1 MSDEKRKIDELD
13 RRVKKLE
20 KQANDFSVNYY
31 EIKKE
36 GIASANLHTFNF
48 KLTAYND
55 CFVKM
60 CVKVDTDCE
69 DYFLKL
75 RLNGVDAFVE
85 NQNKNALVSRAL
97 PLIQGE
103 NKIEVILSSASPFI
117 VNECFL
123 SCSGAVNY
131 AQSEVILSVLNEE
144 SRSIILFSYD
154 GEIWIK
160 RYIGGLL
167 ENIAFIKGGGAAA
180 FCKLNSNYAVFYTDE
195 YKTLKIRIYDKDF
208 TLKNEETID
217 DCVSSVCAI
226 GGTECEAYA
235 VKGNRVYRYFIDGAL
250 NVVSAITNI
259 TAKSVRCN
267 PDVKGLIIITDFNGN
282 DKLVSV

>member
-20 KQANDFSVNYY
+20 KQASDFSVNYY

-36 GIASANLHTFNF
+36 GISSANLHTFSF
-48 KLTAYND
+48 KIAAYSD

-60 CVKVDTDCE
+60 CVKVNTDCE

-75 RLNGVDAFVE
+75 RLNEVDVFGE
-85 NQNKNALVSRAL
+85 NQSKNALASRAL
-97 PLIQGE
+97 PLVQGE
-103 NKIEVILSSASPFI
+103 NKVEVILSSDSAF
-117 VNECFL
+117 NADECVL

-131 AQSEVILSVLNEE
+131 ARSEVVLSVLNED
-144 SRSIILFSYD
+144 SRSMILFSYD
-154 GEIWIK
+154 GETWIK

-167 ENIAFIKGGGAAA
+167 ENIAFIKGGRAAA
-180 FCKLNSNYAVFYTDE
+180 FCKLGLNYAVFYTDE

-217 DCVSSVCAI
+217 ECVSSVCAI
-226 GGTECEAYA
+226 GGSECEAFA
-235 VKGNRVYRYFIDGAL
+235 VKGNRVYRYSVDESL
-250 NVVSAITNI
+250 NVVSEITDF

-267 PDVKGLIIITDFNGN
+267 PDIKGLIIITDFNGN

>member
-1 MSDEKRKIDELD
+1 MSDEKRIINELE
-13 RRVKKLE
+13 RRVKTLE

-36 GIASANLHTFNF
+36 DISNAKLHTFNF

-55 CFVKM
+55 CFIKT
-60 CVKVDTDCE
+60 CVKVNTDCNN
-69 DYFLKL
+69 YLLKL
-75 RLNGVDAFVE
+75 KLNGVDAFCE
-85 NQNKNALVSRAL
+85 SRNKNAEVSHAL

-103 NKIEVILSSASPFI
+103 NQIVVILSSDSPFN
-117 VNECFL
+117 VSDCSL
-123 SCSGAVNY
+123 SCFGAVNY
-131 AQSEVILSVLNEE
+131 AQSEIILSVLNEE

-154 GEIWIK
+154 GETWIK

-167 ENIAFIKGGGAAA
+167 ENIVFIKGDGAVA

-208 TLKNEETID
+208 TLKKEEAID
-217 DCVSSVCAI
+217 DSVSSVCAI
-226 GGTECEAYA
+226 GGSDCEMYA
-235 VKGNRVYRYFIDGAL
+235 VKGNRVYRYLVDESL
-250 NVVSAITNI
+250 NVVSSITNF

-267 PDVKGLIIITDFNGN
+267 PDVKGLIITTDFNGN